1 MNRFGLDTH
10 LGAWTAAKDI
20 AAGRRTAKG
29 LVEQCLETIARLNP
43 DVHAFVAYDA
53 QHALDYAAKIDAG
66 AYAGQALRGI
76 PFAVKDVIE
85 TAAYDTTYGS
95 PIYAGHRPS
104 VNAAC
109 VQRALDSGAVLMG
122 KLATGEFATQ
132 TPSQARNPLRL
143 NHTPGGSSS
152 GSAAAVSA
160 GMVPVAFG
168 TQTTGSI
175 VRPAVYCGVV
185 GYKPSFGMLG
195 SAGMKTLSHS
205 QDTLGLITRDVRDAA
220 FFSTGL
226 LGAKMVEQATDAPH
240 IAVCYSH
247 QWDYVSEQGQAAIER
262 LAQKIER
269 CGGKV
274 SHIHLPALLDELVLL
289 QPRLFMFEALQ
300 NLAPEWHHHREQL
313 SPRLQAR
320 LQQATTIS
328 LNEYLDIRQ
337 RVEQGKAVLAEL
349 LAHTDAILYPAAAD
363 EAPEGLQEAGDPR
376 FGALWSMLHVP
387 SVSFPVELG
396 NKGLPLGAQLIGRFA
411 QDLRLLSV
419 SRWLEDE
426 VLNIL

>member
-10 LGAWTAAKDI
+10 LGAWAAAKDI
-20 AAGRRTAKG
+20 AAGRCTAKG

-43 DVHAFVAYDA
+43 DVHAFVACNA
-53 QHALDYAAKIDAG
+53 QHALDQAAKIDAG

-85 TAAYDTTYGS
+85 TADYDTTYGS
-95 PIYAGHRPS
+95 PIYAEHRPS

-109 VQRALDSGAVLMG
+109 VQRALDSGAVLLG

-143 NHTPGGSSS
+143 SHTPGGSSS

-269 CGGKV
+269 RGGKV

-337 RVEQGKAVLAEL
+337 RVEQGKAALAEL
-349 LAHTDAILYPAAAD
+349 LTHADAILYPAAAD

-396 NKGLPLGAQLIGRFA
+396 SKGLPLGAQLIGRFA

-426 VLNIL
+426 VLNIS

>member
-1 MNRFGLDTH
+1 MSRFGIESQI
-10 LGAWTAAKDI
+10 GAWKAAKEI
-20 AAGRRTAKG
+20 AEGRCTATA
-29 LVEQCLETIARLNP
+29 LVESSLEVIAQRNP
-43 DVHAFVAYDA
+43 EVQAFVSYDA
-53 QHALDYAAKIDAG
+53 QHALDQAAKIDAG
-66 AYAGQALRGI
+66 SYAGKSLRGI

-85 TAAYDTTYGS
+85 TADYVTTYGS
-95 PIYAGHRPS
+95 AIYARHQPQ

-109 VQRALDSGAVLMG
+109 VQRAIDNGAVLMG

-143 NHTPGGSSS
+143 DHTPGGSSS

-195 SAGMKTLSHS
+195 NAGMKTLSHS

-220 FFSTGL
+220 FFSAGL
-226 LGAKMVEQATDAPH
+226 LGAQVVDKASDAPH

-262 LAQKIER
+262 LAQSIEQR
-269 CGGKV
+269 GGKL
-274 SHIHLPALLDELVLL
+274 SHIHLPPLLDELALL

-300 NLAPEWHHHREQL
+300 NLAHEWQHHKEQL

-320 LQQATTIS
+320 LQQANTVS
-328 LNEYLDIRQ
+328 YAEYMDIRQ
-337 RVEQGKAVLAEL
+337 RVEQGKAELASL
-349 LAHTDAILYPAAAD
+349 LESYDAILYPAAAD
-363 EAPEGLQEAGDPR
+363 EAPQGLNEAGDPR

-387 SVSFPVELG
+387 CVSFPIELG
-396 NKGLPLGAQLIGRFA
+396 SNGLPIGAQLIGRFA
-411 QDLRLLSV
+411 QDLRLLSA

-426 VLNIL
+426 VLNTL